1 MSILKKMKTV
11 KKRWYLLLIIIVL
24 VIGGSA
30 AVRFNQVQQF
40 RTLATA
46 KMGSQINR
54 QVDLDLVLLE
64 KVNATKITPVQAK
77 EILPVMEK
85 LSTATDTATQSDL
98 AKQVYGMLTP
108 AQYSILM
115 ESQGINVRSSNQ
127 ANQRNHSSRDNKGGK
142 GVRGAEGHDLQD
154 GDSFYGKG
162 SQDPKEQAL
171 SNVVIKMLN
180 DRSVEQ
186 IQSKA

>member
-1 MSILKKMKTV
+1 MSIFKKMKTV

-24 VIGGSA
+24 IIGSSAVI
-30 AVRFNQVQQF
+30 RFNYAQQF

-46 KMGSQINR
+46 KMGSQVNR
-54 QVDLDLVLLE
+54 QLDLDLVLLE
-64 KVNATKITPVQAK
+64 KVSSTKITPVQAK

-85 LSTATDTATQSDL
+85 LSTATDLTTQSDL

-115 ESQGINVRSSNQ
+115 DSQNQNVRSSNQ
-127 ANQRNHSSRDNKGGK
+127 ANQENPSHRNNQGRKE
-142 GVRGAEGHDLQD
+142 VRGAKGHDFLE
-154 GDSFYGKG
+154 GGSFYGKG

-171 SNVVIKMLN
+171 SSVVIKMLN

-186 IQSKA
+186 IQPKA